1 MHAALCSRFRQALKE
16 RTINTTLSHWVR
28 LFEHLN
34 DMNVLEGCQPWGLRE
49 G

>member
-16 RTINTTLSHWVR
+16 RAINTTLSHWVR
-28 LFEHLN
+28 LFEHL
-34 DMNVLEGCQPWGLRE
+34 MNVLERCQPWGLRE